1 MASLKLTGDLNAV
14 VKEARD
20 IFNTNYD
27 HSIRDLKAL
36 FPDDH
41 TDSSGNPFWSGPK
54 RSPQPVVFDVNDD
67 VHLNFV
73 WTCSNLIFAN
83 LGMPPLERDNV
94 KAMAAQL
101 EPATYVQKTIAVETP
116 EEAKAREAEGR
127 PAPQS
132 TAND

>member
-1 MASLKLTGDLNAV
+1 MAGLKLTGDVNRV

-41 TDSSGNPFWSGPK
+41 VDSSGNPFWSGPK

-83 LGMPPLERDNV
+83 LGMPSLTRDNI
-94 KAMAAQL
+94 KAIAAQL
-101 EPATYVQKTIAVETP
+101 PPA
-116 EEAKAREAEGR
+116 
-127 PAPQS
+127 
-132 TAND
+132 

>member
-1 MASLKLTGDLNAV
+1 MTGDVNRV

-41 TDSSGNPFWSGPK
+41 TDSSGQPFWSGPK
-54 RSPQPVVFDVNDD
+54 RSPQVVTFDPTDAT
-67 VHLNFV
+67 HLDFV

-83 LGMPPLERDNV
+83 VGQPSVDRETIRTIVTEL
-94 KAMAAQL
+94 A
-101 EPATYVQKTIAVETP
+101 PAEYVRKVIVVETP
-116 EEAKAREAEGR
+116 EEAKAREESG
-127 PAPQS
+127 
-132 TAND
+132 